1 MRQSD
6 AITSRKE
13 EVLSSQDDALSSAR
27 RSIQAEIHTRHAA
40 LSAYRL
46 QAVSPFSLEQT
57 ITEGVALTARMLKA
71 ERCAVARLIE
81 GGEALLLCAGIGWQ
95 AGVVGRA
102 HLAAGTGTLG
112 GYALEHHGPVIVEDL
127 ALMADFD
134 IDPLL
139 ARHTTVGALI
149 VPIWL
154 QSGPYGILGVFSSV
168 RRLFGPLDLEMAQG
182 VAEVIRAADYREH
195 WRQGTP
201 SHIGQR

>member
-1 MRQSD
+1 
-6 AITSRKE
+6 
-13 EVLSSQDDALSSAR
+13 VLSSQDDALSSAR

-40 LSAYRL
+40 LSGYRL

-57 ITEGVALTARMLKA
+57 IAEGASLTARMLKA
-71 ERCAVARLIE
+71 ERCTVARLIE
-81 GGEALLLCAGIGWQ
+81 GREALLLYAGIGWQ

-127 ALMADFD
+127 TLNPDFA

-139 ARHTTVGALI
+139 AKHGTVSALV

-154 QSGPYGILGVFSSV
+154 QSGPYGILGVYSSV
-168 RRLFGPLDLEMAQG
+168 RRLFSPLDLEFVQG
-182 VAEVIRAADYREH
+182 MVDVIRAAEYRER
-195 WRQGTP
+195 WRPGWP
-201 SHIGQR
+201 LPGRREMPPE

>member
-1 MRQSD
+1 MRECD
-6 AITSRKE
+6 AIASRKDAG
-13 EVLSSQDDALSSAR
+13 VSSQEDALTAAR
-27 RSIQAEIHTRHAA
+27 GSIQAEIHARHAA

-46 QAVSPFSLEQT
+46 QAVSPLSLEQT

-81 GGEALLLCAGIGWQ
+81 GREALLLCAGIGWHG
-95 AGVVGRA
+95 GVVGRA

-112 GYALEHHGPVIVEDL
+112 GYALQHHGPVIVEDL
-127 ALMADFD
+127 AHMSDFD

-139 ARHTTVGALI
+139 ARHAIVSALI
-149 VPIWL
+149 VPIWP

-182 VAEVIRAADYREH
+182 VAEVVRAADYREH
-195 WRQGTP
+195 WRRGTS
-201 SHIGQR
+201 SHIGKR